1 MILHIVRSSED
12 PEIIRD
18 LVYFE
23 QDLEEDAAGV
33 TSDPLACVRRE
44 VWGML
49 CADDAG
55 ILSKSVEGLE
65 KMMTVIVT
73 VFEAASLIV
82 SEKET

>member
-1 MILHIVRSSED
+1 MED
-12 PEIIRD
+12 PYIMRD
-18 LVYFE
+18 LLYLDDDRE
-23 QDLEEDAAGV
+23 QNAAGV
-33 TSDPLACVRRE
+33 SSDPLACAWGE